1 MGGLF
6 CVSYRNITGASRQFM
21 AVIAIYSAKGGVGK
35 TTIAANLAWH
45 ASQEAGRN
53 TLLWDL
59 DAAGGA
65 GFLYNIEPAS
75 NRGSKIFSRTQA
87 PEELM
92 WETGYPGLDL
102 LPADASMR
110 QLDTQLTQIGKKRQI
125 ARLTEKLGKDY
136 DRIILDCPPGINEV
150 SAQVV
155 RSAEIVIV
163 PLPPSPLSSR
173 AFELVAQEIKRLGK
187 KAPSVLPVFSMVDR
201 RRKLHRKAME
211 AQPRWPCLSYSTLAE
226 QCAVQHQPLGAFAQ
240 SSEPAQQFSALW
252 RAIDRKLS
260 RR

>member
-1 MGGLF
+1 
-6 CVSYRNITGASRQFM
+6 M

-65 GFLYNIEPAS
+65 GFLYNVEPIS
-75 NRGSKIFSRTQA
+75 KRGSAMFSRKQD
-87 PEELM
+87 PQELM
-92 WETGYPGLDL
+92 WETGYPNLDL
-102 LPADASMR
+102 LPADASMQ

-125 ARLTEKLGKDY
+125 SKLTEKLGKGY

-173 AFELVAQEIKRLGK
+173 AFDLVAKEIKRLGK
-187 KAPSVLPVFSMVDR
+187 NAPSILPVFSMVDR
-201 RRKLHRKAME
+201 RRKLHREAVE
-211 AQPRWPCLSYSTLAE
+211 AQPKWPCLSYSTLTE
-226 QCAVQHQPLGAFAQ
+226 QCAVRHQPLGAFAL
-240 SSEPAQQFSALW
+240 SSEPAAQFSALW
-252 RAIDRKLS
+252 KAIDRKLA